1 MKRIKI
7 LLAIMLSLVLL
18 TTPVLA
24 GSMNENEIITLG
36 ADLTE
41 VQKNEILDE
50 LNSES
55 VKVIEVTNEE
65 EHKYL
70 EGIIPAEKIGYQ
82 ALSSA
87 KLVLLNDGKG
97 IDVNV
102 SENITYITEDN
113 YRNALITAGVQDAKV
128 DVTAPGKVTGTGA
141 LTGIIKGYEVLTGE
155 EIPDDVKMIANEE
168 LVITSDLSDDIG
180 DENATNLINDIKIAF
195 SEKMPETEDEART
208 IIINIS
214 NEYNLKLTDDQVN
227 QLVNLFMKMK
237 NAEIDWDKVSETA
250 KEYSKKA
257 ADYLSSEEGQSFLQ
271 SIKNMFISLID
282 WIASLFK

>member
-7 LLAIMLSLVLL
+7 LLAMVLCIVFL
-18 TTPVLA
+18 ATPVLA
-24 GSMNENEIITLG
+24 GNLNENEIITLG
-36 ADLTE
+36 ADLTDT
-41 VQKNEILDE
+41 QKNEILNE
-50 LNSES
+50 LNSDS

-70 EGIIPAEKIGYQ
+70 DGIIPVEKIGYQ

-87 KLVLLNDGKG
+87 KLILLNDGKG

-113 YRNALITAGVQDAKV
+113 YRNALITAGVHDAKV
-128 DVTAPGKVTGTGA
+128 DVTAPMKVTGTGA
-141 LTGIIKGYEVLTGE
+141 LTGIMKGYEVLTGE
-155 EIPDDVKMIANEE
+155 EIPDDVKKIANEE
-168 LVITSDLSDDIG
+168 LVITSDLSNDIG
-180 DENATNLINDIKIAF
+180 NDDATNLINDIKVAF

-208 IIINIS
+208 IVINIS
-214 NEYNLKLTDDQVN
+214 NEYNLNLTDEQVDK
-227 QLVNLFMKMK
+227 LVNLFMKMK
-237 NAEIDWDKVSETA
+237 NTEIDWEKVSETA

-257 ADYLSSEEGQSFLQ
+257 ADYLSSEEGQSFLK
-271 SIKNMFISLID
+271 SLKNIFISFVD